1 MTNRKQAEQCR
12 REALSIEAQ
21 PSTTAEQEAL
31 RAHLVS
37 VWNAFCIEEQRRMD
51 RHAKG
56 EAAVYV
62 TYRQLGWA

>member
-37 VWNAFCIEEQRRMD
+37 VWNTFCSEESARID
-51 RHAKG
+51 RTGDAY
-56 EAAVYV
+56 AYIRPRFVF
-62 TYRQLGWA
+62 